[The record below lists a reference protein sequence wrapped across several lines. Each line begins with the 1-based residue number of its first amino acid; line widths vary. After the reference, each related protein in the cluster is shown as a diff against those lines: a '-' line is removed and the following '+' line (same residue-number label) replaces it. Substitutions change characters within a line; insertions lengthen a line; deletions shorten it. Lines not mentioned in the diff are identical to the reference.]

1 MNRKSLIVLV
11 AVLAVILAGL
21 LLLVGISQA
30 QNPPP
35 SAGESTAPSET
46 GNDTQPA
53 TDPSGEETEP
63 SETEPSEEA
72 VATIPTQDSTE
83 PIQTEPIATLPPDV
97 DVSMGVVEGEE
108 SPDLDADGGEHSATT
123 QPTQPTQSTQPT
135 QPTQPSEPLDE
146 DFDITTLTYEGYNSM
161 TGDQQM
167 AVINLFASTE
177 EFMRWYRT
185 AEAKYKAEHPDI
197 EIGDDGYVDGGSIG

>member
-30 QNPPP
+30 QNPTP
-35 SAGESTAPSET
+35 SAGESTAASET
-46 GNDTQPA
+46 GNDTHPA

-72 VATIPTQDSTE
+72 VTTNPTQDSTE
-83 PIQTEPIATLPPDV
+83 PTQTEPIATLPPDV
-97 DVSMGVVEGEE
+97 DVSMGVVEDKESSGLDEDGE
-108 SPDLDADGGEHSATT
+108 EHSAA
-123 QPTQPTQSTQPT
+123 TQPTQSTQPT
-135 QPTQPSEPLDE
+135 DSEPLDE
-146 DFDITTLTYEGYNSM
+146 DFDITTLTYEGFKSM
-161 TGDQQM
+161 TGAQQN
-167 AVINLFASTE
+167 AVIELFASPE